1 MKEDDIMPVTIKE
14 IAKIANVSRG
24 TVDRALHKRGGVKP
38 EVEERI
44 LAIAES
50 LGYQPNELGKALQ
63 GINRKCNIGLLLPSI
78 ENPFFADLI
87 KGAMKRAKE
96 LENHGISITLKQM
109 RGYDPEEQAEAIDNL
124 VNEKGINALA
134 FTPSNS
140 PIIIDKIQE
149 LVDRGI
155 FVATVNADII
165 GSARNCFVGV
175 DFQKGGRLA
184 AGLCGLF
191 NEKAHIFI
199 VNGSE
204 KLLSHGQRIT
214 GFQEIIEKRYPEA
227 DIAGIQA
234 CDDNKFQA
242 YDIVRT
248 VLEKDPEIDMIYVV
262 GEGITGVCAAIE
274 EYASRR
280 IKVVCFDDVPHTI
293 KLFNE
298 GKVHATICQQPFQQ
312 GYRAIQACYNDIM
325 GTEVREEILLDQIIK
340 IRECF

>member
-1 MKEDDIMPVTIKE
+1 MPVTIKE

-24 TVDRALHKRGGVKP
+24 TVDRALHKRGGVNP

-63 GINRKCNIGLLLPSI
+63 GINKKSNIGLLLPSI

-87 KGAMKRAKE
+87 KGAMKRGTE
-96 LENHGISITLKQM
+96 LENYGINIILKQM
-109 RGYDPEEQAEAIDNL
+109 RGYDPEEQAEAIDVL
-124 VNEKGINALA
+124 VKEKGINALA

-140 PIIIDKIQE
+140 PVIIDKIRE
-149 LVDRGI
+149 LVDQGI

-175 DFQKGGRLA
+175 DFHKGGRLA

-191 NEKAHIFI
+191 NENARIYI

-204 KLLSHGQRIT
+204 KLLSHEQRIN
-214 GFQEIIEKRYPEA
+214 GFRETIEKRFPKAE
-227 DIAGIQA
+227 IAGVQA

-242 YDIVRT
+242 YNIVRT
-248 VLEKDPEIDMIYVV
+248 VLEEDSRIDMIYVV
-262 GEGITGVCAAIE
+262 GEGITGVCAAIN
-274 EYASRR
+274 EYSSRN
-280 IKVVCFDDVPHTI
+280 IKVVCFDDVPHTV

-312 GYRAIQACYNDIM
+312 GYRAIQACYSAVVGSD
-325 GTEVREEILLDQIIK
+325 VKEEIILDQVIK